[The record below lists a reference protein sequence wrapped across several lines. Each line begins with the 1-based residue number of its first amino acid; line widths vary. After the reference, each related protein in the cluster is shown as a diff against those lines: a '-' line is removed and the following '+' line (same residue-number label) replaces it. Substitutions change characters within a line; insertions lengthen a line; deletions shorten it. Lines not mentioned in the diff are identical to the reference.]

1 MTLKEAEQKIGLEV
15 VAAKDYA
22 DREIT
27 GGYSSD
33 LLSDV
38 LANAAEGNVWVTMQ
52 NHLNIVAVA
61 VMRGISAIIIVNGR
75 KPDEQTISKAN
86 QEKVVIMLSKLPAFE
101 VIGRLYSSGVRG
113 IR

>member
-1 MTLKEAEQKIGLEV
+1 MTLKEAEQKIGLTV
-15 VAAKDYA
+15 VTAKEHTS
-22 DREIT
+22 REIT

-38 LANAAEGNVWVTMQ
+38 LANASEGNIWITMQ
-52 NHLNIVAVA
+52 SHLNIVAVA
-61 VMRGISAIIIVNGR
+61 VMKGISAIIIVNGR

-86 QEKVVIMLSKLPAFE
+86 QEKMPIMLSTLPAFE
-101 VIGRLYSSGVRG
+101 VIGRLYSAGVRG

>member
-1 MTLKEAEQKIGLEV
+1 MKLKEAEGKIGLEV
-15 VAAKDYA
+15 ITEKEYT

-27 GGYSSD
+27 GGYASD

-38 LANAAEGNVWVTMQ
+38 LANASEGNVWITMQ
-52 NHLNIVAVA
+52 SHLNIVAVA
-61 VMRGISAIIIVNGR
+61 VMKGISAIIIVNGR

-86 QEKVVIMLSKLPAFE
+86 QEKLPIMLSVLPAFE